1 MYDRLI
7 VSILRNVLPHMIVRS
22 TQELIENHAECAI
35 DAATAYMLGHMHVLA
50 ECPELITPISW
61 PVAANMYLKGRS
73 ARLLN
78 DSGLDDEETVCL
90 QTMVSCREPDSVT
103 SSGLHR
109 EACT

>member
-1 MYDRLI
+1 
-7 VSILRNVLPHMIVRS
+7 
-22 TQELIENHAECAI
+22 
-35 DAATAYMLGHMHVLA
+35 MLGHMHVLA

-109 EACT
+109 EACTYCQSLQYTLCCQKYNNSNINRYTSLRQGKCQSKEDTNA